1 MFGDLLVYGCCD
13 KLIAEYN
20 LGLTELCEMSKIS
33 LIDINSVFWANDL
46 NLLIDKDTL
55 HPNTLGHQ
63 LVFEMVLA
71 SLI

>member
-1 MFGDLLVYGCCD
+1 
-13 KLIAEYN
+13 
-20 LGLTELCEMSKIS
+20 MSKIS
-33 LIDINSVFWANDL
+33 LIDINSVFWADDI